1 MNIKKYLKYPSDD
14 ESNTYWKYC
23 MANMVPCMQIHEADS
38 SMDYL
43 DVDCLPVFNLTL
55 PLSMGSEELVEQ
67 FLKYSSVEQK
77 QPNLVM
83 ALIPL
88 YKLYFNLFPMPEESY
103 KWCGGTRNAGLN
115 VLKDHSEMFAT
126 HLHDYFIGIRDDFF
140 KKEGFDL
147 DKFIVPTE

>member
-1 MNIKKYLKYPSDD
+1 
-14 ESNTYWKYC
+14 
-23 MANMVPCMQIHEADS
+23 MANMTPCIQIHEADS

-55 PLSMGSEELVEQ
+55 PVSMGSEELAEE

-88 YKLYFNLFPMPEESY
+88 YKLYL
-103 KWCGGTRNAGLN
+103 
-115 VLKDHSEMFAT
+115 
-126 HLHDYFIGIRDDFF
+126 
-140 KKEGFDL
+140 
-147 DKFIVPTE
+147 